1 VRSIAMALV
10 GATMVF
16 GDYVEDALGRTPSDA
31 AKNTANTIKL
41 AWFIATLICI
51 IGGW

>member
-1 VRSIAMALV
+1 MRAIAMALV

-16 GDYVEDALGRTPSDA
+16 GDYAAEALGHRA
-31 AKNTANTIKL
+31 ADQDIINWIKL
-41 AWFIATLICI
+41 AWFLATLICI